1 MPTYERHLLIKR
13 SRIPKA
19 GKGLFT
25 SVDIPK
31 GAWVTEYKGR
41 LCYWKEV
48 KDQDGY
54 NGYIFKLNNTWAID
68 GLKTLKAK
76 GRYANDARG
85 LHRAEGCRNNSEFI
99 TKGRKCYIATTRR
112 IRKGEEIFVD
122 YGQAYWRLIRRLM
135 RNGEI

>member
-1 MPTYERHLLIKR
+1 MATFERSLIIKR

-25 SVDIPK
+25 TVDLPK

-41 LCYWKEV
+41 LCYWKDV

-54 NGYIFKLNNTWAID
+54 NPYIFKLNNTWAID
-68 GLKTLKAK
+68 GRRTLKAF

-85 LHRAEGCRNNSEFI
+85 LSRAPGCRNNSEFI
-99 TKGRKCYIATTRR
+99 TRGRKCYISTTRR

-122 YGQAYWRLIRRLM
+122 YGQAYWRLIRRLIKA
-135 RNGEI
+135 GEI